1 LAQLTTQSTPALLVS
16 FETVAITVAVALT
29 SMVVGGTWVRL
40 TVIGAVTVK
49 VAWAL
54 KLWSAV
60 ANAVTITVPPTMN
73 GIWSGPGTTKDGV
86 SAPDAE

>member
-73 GIWSGPGTTKDGV
+73 GI
-86 SAPDAE
+86 